1 MSSIVV
7 LKQMV
12 MIFALI
18 LIGYFLYKKKLLSD
32 KAAKDLSIIVVNVC
46 SPALIIA
53 SMFQDLS
60 GISKRNVAEVTGIG
74 TLYFVLLIAFG
85 YAFVKLF
92 KVPAKEK
99 EAYILMSTFENV
111 GFIGIPVALAILGSS
126 SILYVIIF
134 NFLYDIVIFTFGIT
148 LVKKD
153 VEGAKHSLREIIDNL
168 MTPGFLSC
176 IVAVIIYWF
185 NLSVPDTVQS
195 IVNYC
200 ANACTFLSMLV
211 IGTSIVGM
219 NPKKVLG
226 NKKLIRFLLIRFL
239 LVPVVT
245 AILLKPILTDYIMRA
260 TLILMLA
267 LPIGNL
273 PMMLAEQYDKDAH
286 TISEGIILSTIM
298 SVVTITI
305 VFMFV

>member
-32 KAAKDLSIIVVNVC
+32 MAAKDLSIIVVNVC

-53 SMFQDLS
+53 SMFQDMS
-60 GISKRNVAEVTGIG
+60 GVSKRNVAEVTGIG
-74 TLYFVLLIAFG
+74 TLYFILLIAFG

-92 KVPAKEK
+92 KVSAKEK

-153 VEGAKHSLREIIDNL
+153 VEGAKHSLREIIENL

-176 IVAVIIYWF
+176 IVAFLIYWF
-185 NLSVPDTVQS
+185 NLSVPDTFQS

-226 NKKLIRFLLIRFL
+226 NKKLLWFLLIRFL
-239 LVPVVT
+239 IVPVVT

-273 PMMLAEQYDKDAH
+273 PVMLAEQYDKDAH

-305 VFMFV
+305 AFMFV

>member
-1 MSSIVV
+1 M
-7 LKQMV
+7 
-12 MIFALI
+12 
-18 LIGYFLYKKKLLSD
+18 
-32 KAAKDLSIIVVNVC
+32 
-46 SPALIIA
+46 
-53 SMFQDLS
+53 
-60 GISKRNVAEVTGIG
+60 
-74 TLYFVLLIAFG
+74 
-85 YAFVKLF
+85 
-92 KVPAKEK
+92 
-99 EAYILMSTFENV
+99 
-111 GFIGIPVALAILGSS
+111 
-126 SILYVIIF
+126 
-134 NFLYDIVIFTFGIT
+134 IFTFGIT

-226 NKKLIRFLLIRFL
+226 NKKLIWFLLIRFL